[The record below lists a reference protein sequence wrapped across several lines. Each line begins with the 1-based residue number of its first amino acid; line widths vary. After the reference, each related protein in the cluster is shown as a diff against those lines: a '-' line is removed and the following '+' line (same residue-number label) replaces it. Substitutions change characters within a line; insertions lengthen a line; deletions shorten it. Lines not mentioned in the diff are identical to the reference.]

1 MLIALLND
9 THAGVR
15 SDMVEMAKYQGR
27 FYEEVFF
34 PYLDEHNIKNIIHL
48 GDYFDRRK
56 YVNFSSLYENRKHFI
71 EPLVERGIH
80 MDLILGNHDTYYKN
94 TNDVN
99 SPELLLFNES
109 NINVIQEP
117 ITKEY
122 DGANIA
128 LVPWIN
134 PENYADSV
142 DFLLNAPAT
151 HCFGHFEIEGAL
163 MQPGFNCPHGLDHTY
178 LKRFEQVL
186 SGHFHHKS
194 EVGNVRYLGSQMQF
208 TWSDYNDRK
217 YFHIFDTETLEI
229 TPVLNPLTMFEKV
242 FYDDS
247 KFDKF
252 EDISELDFSNIAG
265 KFVKLIVVNKD
276 NPYWFDTFIDKVHK
290 ENPLHLQVV
299 DDNKHMDF
307 FNDDEIEDIEDTI
320 TILGKYIDGLE
331 IQGAKK
337 PLNDLMNSLYNEA
350 LDDHNY
356 L

>member
-27 FYEEVFF
+27 FYEEIFF
-34 PYLDEHNIKNIIHL
+34 PYLDKHNIKHIIHL

-56 YVNFSSLYENRKHFI
+56 YINFSSLAENRKHFI
-71 EPLVERGIH
+71 EPLVKRGIH

-109 NINVIQEP
+109 NITVIQEP
-117 ITKEY
+117 VTKDY
-122 DGANIA
+122 DGTTVA

-142 DFLLNAPAT
+142 EFLLSAPAT
-151 HCFGHFEIEGAL
+151 HCFGHFEIEGGL
-163 MQPGFNCPHGLDHTY
+163 MQPGFNCPHGLDPTY
-178 LKRFEQVL
+178 LKRFEQVY

-194 EVGNVRYLGSQMQF
+194 DVGNVRYLGSQMQF
-208 TWSDYNDRK
+208 TWSDYNDKK
-217 YFHIFDTETLEI
+217 YFHIFNTETLEV

-242 FYDDS
+242 FYDDT
-247 KFDKF
+247 KFKRF
-252 EDISELDFSNIAG
+252 EDIAEMDFSNIAG

-307 FNDDEIEDIEDTI
+307 FNDDDIEDIEDTL
-320 TILGKYIDGLE
+320 TILGKYVDGLE

-337 PLNDLMNSLYNEA
+337 PLNELMTSLYNEA
-350 LDDHNY
+350 LDQHNY